1 MASAIALTQHFKS
14 LLPRP
19 FHNQT
24 ATGLAIGGFAA
35 YALVLSAIEA
45 IAAVQLR
52 LAGSPLLTG
61 GASTDPLY
69 ESGTS
74 LGFYAA
80 MLFAANFVL
89 ATRWGWVEN
98 LLGGLERVYA
108 MHGFIGRTVLVF
120 VLLHTGVLAIQA
132 LPNASLVGQYL
143 LPGADLAYT
152 LGLVGSFGILVLVAL
167 TIWYRLPYASWLKS
181 HKLMIVPFLGGTLH
195 AIVLQ
200 ADWYMMLIAAIGTI
214 AWTYSVFIYPRGG
227 VDAQLATTRTL
238 GSITE
243 LTLRPRR
250 PLEARPG
257 QHVFLS
263 WPGKPRNRHPFS
275 ISGIG
280 NDGSLRLSVRR
291 LGTFTQGLEHLPAGS
306 NMVVH
311 GPHGSFGGK
320 GVAAGADQVWI
331 AGGIGITP
339 FLSMLEQTAPAGK
352 KLDIIWSVR
361 DAADAV
367 YDTEIA
373 ARIARKPD
381 ASYTLHVSST
391 QGRLTAETILAGRNA
406 ETTEFYLCGPAA
418 MIDDLDTQLRA
429 AGVPGQHIH
438 TERFAL
444 R

>member
-1 MASAIALTQHFKS
+1 MASAIALTQHLKS
-14 LLPRP
+14 FLPRP

-24 ATGLAIGGFAA
+24 ATGLAIGAFAA
-35 YALVLSAIEA
+35 YALALSAIEA

-61 GASTDPLY
+61 GATSDPLY

-80 MLFAANFVL
+80 ILFAANFVL
-89 ATRWGWVEN
+89 ATRWGWVER

-108 MHGFIGRTVLVF
+108 MHGFLGRTVLVF

-132 LPNASLVGQYL
+132 LPDASLVAQYL

-200 ADWYMMLIAAIGTI
+200 ADWYMMLIAATGTI
-214 AWTYSVFIYPRGG
+214 AWAYSVFIYPRGG
-227 VDAQLATTRTL
+227 VDAQLAATRTL

-250 PLEARPG
+250 ALKAQPG

-263 WPGKPRNRHPFS
+263 WPGKPQVRHPFS
-275 ISGIG
+275 ISAIG
-280 NDGSLRLSVRR
+280 ADGELRLSVRR
-291 LGTFTQGLEHLPAGS
+291 SGAFTQSLDQLETGTDL
-306 NMVVH
+306 VIH
-311 GPHGSFGGK
+311 GPHGSFG
-320 GVAAGADQVWI
+320 AAASASTANQVWI

-339 FLSMLEQTAPAGK
+339 FLSMLGNEAPTTGR
-352 KLDIIWSVR
+352 LDVIWSVR
-361 DAADAV
+361 DATDAV
-367 YDTEIA
+367 YTNEIEQ
-373 ARIARKPD
+373 RLQRYPD
-381 ASYTLHVSST
+381 AHYQVHQSQT
-391 QGRLTAETILAGRNA
+391 QGRLTAATILNGHDSA
-406 ETTEFYLCGPAA
+406 TTQFYICGPVG
-418 MIDDLDTQLRA
+418 MIDDLEHQLRA
-429 AGVPGQHIH
+429 SGVPGDHIH

>member
-1 MASAIALTQHFKS
+1 MASAIALTQHAKDF
-14 LLPRP
+14 LPRP
-19 FHNQT
+19 FNNQT
-24 ATGLAIGGFAA
+24 LTGLAIGAFAA
-35 YALVLSAIEA
+35 YGLVLSLVEAVGAIKA
-45 IAAVQLR
+45 R
-52 LAGSPLLTG
+52 LAGLPMLTG
-61 GASTDPLY
+61 GAASDPLY
-69 ESGTS
+69 EAGTS

-80 MLFAANFVL
+80 ILFAANFVL
-89 ATRWGWVEN
+89 ATRWAWVER

-108 MHGFIGRTVLVF
+108 LHGFVGRTVLAF

-132 LPNASLVGQYL
+132 LPDSSLVAQYL
-143 LPGADLAYT
+143 LPGVDLAYT
-152 LGLVGSFGILVLVAL
+152 LGLLGSLGALVLVAL
-167 TIWYRLPYASWLKS
+167 TIWWRLPYAAWLKS
-181 HKLMIVPFLGGTLH
+181 HKLMIIPFLGGTLH

-200 ADWYMMLIAAIGTI
+200 LDWYMILTALVGTT
-214 AWTYSVFIYPRGG
+214 AWAYSVFIYPRGG
-227 VDAQLATTRTL
+227 TDVQLTASRSL
-238 GSITE
+238 GPITE

-250 PLEARPG
+250 PLKARPG

-291 LGTFTQGLEHLPAGS
+291 LGPFTQGLEHLPAGS